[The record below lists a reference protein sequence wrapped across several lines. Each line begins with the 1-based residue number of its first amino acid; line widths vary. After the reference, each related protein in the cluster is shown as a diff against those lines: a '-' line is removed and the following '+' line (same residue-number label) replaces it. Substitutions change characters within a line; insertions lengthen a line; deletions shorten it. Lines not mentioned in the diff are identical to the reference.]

1 MSGLTSAFPQ
11 ESVQLVAAAERGDWE
26 TARRIYRWFMPL
38 LHLDAEHDLVQS
50 IKLAE
55 QIMGRGSERVR
66 MPRPAAVGGA
76 PRRGHRHGGEGRRHP
91 AEPVA
96 VQGGLTAVRHT
107 FFCIDGHTAGN
118 PVRLVAGGAPL
129 LAGAS
134 MSERRQD
141 FLARFDWIRTSL
153 CFEPR
158 GHDMMSGGFL
168 YPPTRPDTDIGILF
182 IETSGCLPM
191 CGHGT
196 IGMVTFGLEHGLI
209 QPRTPG
215 RLRVEVPAGI
225 IDIAYRVEGERVA
238 AVTITNVP
246 AYVAARGIAIEVPG
260 FGPLTVDVAY
270 GGNFYAI
277 VEPQGALCE
286 GLDALGAARLIALSA
301 TVRDLVGAALRRPS
315 TRRTRR
321 SAACRTCSGRTA
333 PAGTAA
339 DGRNAVFYG
348 DKAIDR
354 SPCGTGTSARL
365 AHLAA
370 TGRLAVGQSFVHES
384 YIGSR
389 FTGTVL
395 AEAEV
400 GGQAGIVPAI
410 AGSAVATGFNTIW
423 IDRADP
429 FWPGFQVV

>member
-1 MSGLTSAFPQ
+1 M
-11 ESVQLVAAAERGDWE
+11 
-26 TARRIYRWFMPL
+26 
-38 LHLDAEHDLVQS
+38 
-50 IKLAE
+50 
-55 QIMGRGSERVR
+55 
-66 MPRPAAVGGA
+66 
-76 PRRGHRHGGEGRRHP
+76 
-91 AEPVA
+91 
-96 VQGGLTAVRHT
+96 RHT

-129 LAGAS
+129 LRGAS

-141 FLARFDWIRTSL
+141 FLARFDWIRTGL

-168 YPPTRPDTDIGILF
+168 YPPTRDDTDIGILF

-209 QPRTPG
+209 QPREPG
-215 RLRVEVPAGI
+215 RLRVEVPAGV
-225 IDIAYRVEGERVA
+225 IDIAYGTDGDRVSFVK
-238 AVTITNVP
+238 ITNVP
-246 AYVAARGIAIEVPG
+246 AYVAARGLRIDVPD

-277 VEPQGALCE
+277 VEPQGAYT
-286 GLDALGAARLIALSA
+286 GLDDLGAARLIALSG
-301 TVRDLVGAALRRPS
+301 TVRTLVRAAFEPVHPHDATIRGVSHVLWADTPR
-315 TRRTRR
+315 
-321 SAACRTCSGRTA
+321 GE
-333 PAGTAA
+333 GA

-348 DKAIDR
+348 DRAIDR

-370 TGRLAVGQSFVHES
+370 TGRLALGQSYVHES

-389 FTGTVL
+389 FVGRL
-395 AEAEV
+395 EAQTEIA
-400 GGQAGIVPAI
+400 GQSAIVPSI
-410 AGSAVATGFNTIW
+410 QGSAIATGFNTIW
-423 IDRADP
+423 IDRQDP
-429 FWPGFQVV
+429 FWRGFQVV